1 MPNFIV
7 KSTIFIIILAIILP
21 IKLLAIAPEEHLK
34 DDLQEE
40 RAVKLF
46 LKIRCLTCQGQL
58 IESSDSDFALQIRNL
73 VREQISEGF
82 NDEQIINNLIAE
94 FGESIISDNIMHN
107 KIIAKNLIIWL
118 LPLIFSIIL
127 LYYGISNLK
136 SRK

>member
-118 LPLIFSIIL
+118 LQLIFSIIL